1 MSSFSEKLRQS
12 IIDLQHKRLLIAKIS
27 GSIQEEDLKVP
38 PNCKGYGRIRHFKQ
52 KSGSNWPSDPL
63 PMDPACK
70 ALKLPKTDIMQA
82 QVFQIAAC
90 DWRCWYCFV
99 PYVLLSAK
107 TESAAWLSSKELIDL
122 YLKELNPPSVIDLS
136 GGSPNLVPEWILWT
150 IQELISRKLEN
161 KVYLWSDDNLSNDFF
176 LKYLTEDQREII
188 TSYKNYGHVC
198 CFKGF
203 SKESFSFNTKADPIL
218 FKEQFYF
225 MKRLIP
231 LGIDLYAYTTF
242 TTPTKRN
249 IYDDMKRFI
258 DQLQELHENL
268 PLRTIPLEIIEFTPV
283 IRRLNEIR
291 RKALKNQWIA
301 VEIWSKELEER
312 FSSKERSKDITEIV
326 LGK

>member
-1 MSSFSEKLRQS
+1 MSSFSEKLRQT

-27 GSIQEEDLKVP
+27 GSTQEEDLKVP

-52 KSGSNWPSDPL
+52 KKGNNWPSDPL

-99 PYVLLSAK
+99 PYDLLSAK
-107 TESAAWLSSKELIDL
+107 TESAAWLSSKELISL
-122 YLKELNPPSVIDLS
+122 YLKEPNPPSVIDLS
-136 GGSPNLVPEWILWT
+136 GGSPSLVPEWILWT

-176 LKYLTEDQREII
+176 FKYLTEDQREII
-188 TSYKNYGHVC
+188 TSYKNYGRVC

-203 SKESFSFNTKADPIL
+203 SKESFGFNTKADPIF
-218 FKEQFYF
+218 FKKQFYF
-225 MKRLIP
+225 MKSLIP

-242 TTPTKRN
+242 TTPTKKN

-258 DQLQELHENL
+258 DQLQGVHEKL
-268 PLRTIPLEIIEFTPV
+268 PLRTIPLEITKFTPV
-283 IRRLNEIR
+283 IERLNEIR
-291 RKALKNQWIA
+291 TKALKNQWIA
-301 VEIWSKELEER
+301 VEIWRKELEER
-312 FSSKERSKDITEIV
+312 FSSKERSKNIAEIA
-326 LGK
+326 LDK